1 MSQSIFSTQTKII
14 TESGSDAKPNIIPAY
29 ASNSNVFWGKEDI
42 IKLLEEKD
50 SAANDALL
58 RGAYKVK
65 IDTIGSKVKLTGVIE
80 YSNIC
85 TKNCY
90 YCGLRQANSAVERYE
105 LSEKQVFEP
114 AEFAWKSGYGSLL
127 IRAGERCSKR
137 YLNKITKLIKGVNEL
152 TKGELKIILSMGEQT
167 RDTFREWF
175 DAGAAG
181 YILRIETSNPDLYAR
196 IHPKNM
202 HHLWERRVRAIHD
215 LKEIG
220 FYTGTGIMVG
230 LPYQTTED
238 LAADILFMKKLG
250 VNLLGM
256 GPFLRHTDTPL
267 GRIATQNNSLETT
280 LRMIAISRYMMPY
293 SDIMAKT
300 SMQVADPFGREKAVL
315 AGANIIMPN
324 ITISEVRKNYQF
336 YDNRP
341 GANEDAMISISKLE
355 HNLEL
360 MGIEKD

>member
-14 TESGSDAKPNIIPAY
+14 TESGSDTQSNMITNSVPNTGVYWNKADIVKLI
-29 ASNSNVFWGKEDI
+29 EDR
-42 IKLLEEKD
+42 D

-58 RGAYKVK
+58 RGAYKIK
-65 IDTIGSKVKLTGVIE
+65 IDTIGSKVKLTGVVE

-90 YCGLRQANSAVERYE
+90 YCGLRQANSSVKRYE
-105 LSEKQVFEP
+105 LTDKQVYEP
-114 AEFAWKSGYGSLL
+114 ADFALKSGYGSLV

-137 YLNKITKLIKGVNEL
+137 YIHKITKLIKGINEL
-152 TKGELKIILSMGEQT
+152 TNGELKIILSMGEQT
-167 RDTFREWF
+167 KETFNEWF
-175 DAGAAG
+175 DAGAYG

-196 IHPKNM
+196 IHPKNI
-202 HHLWERRVRAIHD
+202 HHLWERRIRAIYD
-215 LKEIG
+215 LKEVG

-238 LAADILFMKKLG
+238 LANDILFMKKLG
-250 VNLLGM
+250 VNLIGM
-256 GPFLRHTDTPL
+256 GPFLKHSDTPL
-267 GRIATQNNSLETT
+267 GKIAAQNQSLDVT
-280 LRMIAISRYMMPY
+280 LKMIAISRYLMPNT
-293 SDIMAKT
+293 DIMAKT

-324 ITISEVRKNYQF
+324 ITTAEVRKNYQF

-341 GANEDAMISISKLE
+341 GVNEDTMISISKLE
-355 HNLEL
+355 HNLEM
-360 MGIEKD
+360 MGLEKD